1 MSNDRG
7 WEPII
12 VKRELVTK
20 AAVFCALVG
29 LAVTVRLV
37 SETPNFSAVAAAS
50 LFAGFYFR
58 RSATAFCVPLA
69 TMTISD
75 QFLGGYAKAVMVAVY
90 ASLLIPIAW
99 RSVLRSRLS
108 PLRVG
113 AAALSSSVAFYVF
126 TNAAVWYCW
135 HPHTWTDLVHC
146 YALALP
152 FFKHTVISDATF
164 AAGFFG
170 LYALAI
176 AWRGAP
182 AAELAPLA
190 A

>member
-1 MSNDRG
+1 VLGAD
-7 WEPII
+7 I
-12 VKRELVTK
+12 VKREFATK

-37 SETPNFSAVAAAS
+37 SETPNFGAVAAAS

-58 RSATAFCVPLA
+58 HSATAFCVPLA

-75 QFLGGYAKAVMVAVY
+75 QFLGGYAKGVMVAVY
-90 ASLLIPIAW
+90 ASLLVPIAW

-108 PLRVG
+108 PLRLG
-113 AAALSSSVAFYVF
+113 AAAFSSSVAFYVL
-126 TNAAVWYCW
+126 TNAAVWYSW
-135 HPHTWTDLVHC
+135 YPHTWASLIHC
-146 YALALP
+146 YAIALP
-152 FFKHTVISDATF
+152 FFKHTLISDATF

-176 AWRGAP
+176 AWRSAP
-182 AAELAPLA
+182 LVKLAPRAAWLA
-190 A
+190 P